1 MKATIVPAKSL
12 QSPIRAMRAPAAILQ
27 RKCACGGNPGPSGEC
42 EECRKKRLAGPGKG
56 IGMQAKLAVN
66 QPGDRWER
74 EADQMA
80 ENVVARRPAMPVQ
93 PAPTQIHRV
102 ETSSSAVEAPASVQD
117 GLKSPGQPL
126 DSGTRALMGSHFG
139 YDFGSV
145 RVHADRRAAEAAQDV
160 NALAFTVGQDLV
172 FAPGQYAPQTQSGQ
186 KLLAHELTHVIQ
198 QSQPSI
204 GGTLQ
209 RQASPIDAAAQAIID
224 AAADGS
230 VAMATRAPDV
240 VQRIIN
246 QYFPADASKIG
257 SIVYNQAT
265 IGLSTTYTGP
275 GATLTG
281 IITVGDQFVT
291 GTTRSGISRRV
302 AQVGHEIEHV
312 GQQRA
317 GMGGANRSDEREFL
331 AFYHEALFVEK
342 PGTGRIQHAMRV
354 TLIDGA
360 LGYYYCL
367 SAALQTQYDSNKQEL
382 LTRRATESTAGGNT
396 PTPAPTTC
404 RRQ

>member
-1 MKATIVPAKSL
+1 MQTFSKKY
-12 QSPIRAMRAPAAILQ
+12 APPSFTPVAHSVLQ
-27 RKCACGGNPGPSGEC
+27 RKCACGGGAGASGEC
-42 EECRKKRLAGPGKG
+42 EECRKKRMG
-56 IGMQAKLAVN
+56 IGSPTSGVQAKLAVN

-80 ENVVARRPAMPVQ
+80 ENIIAGRSGASLQ
-93 PAPTQIHRV
+93 PAPAQISRV
-102 ETSSSAVEAPASVQD
+102 EIASPAAEAPASIQD
-117 GLKSPGQPL
+117 GLKSSGQPL
-126 DSGTRALMGSHFG
+126 DAGTRARMGSHFG

-145 RVHADRRAAEAAQDV
+145 RIHTDRRAAEAARDV
-160 NALAFTVGQDLV
+160 NALAFTIGRDVV
-172 FAPGQYAPQTQSGQ
+172 FAPGQYAPHTQAGQ
-186 KLLAHELTHVIQ
+186 KLLAHELTHVVQ
-198 QSQPSI
+198 QSQQTT

-209 RQASPIDAAAQAIID
+209 RQPSPIDASAQAIID
-224 AAADGS
+224 AAANTT

-246 QYFPADASKIG
+246 QYFATDAAKVS
-257 SIVYNQAT
+257 SIVYNQGT
-265 IGLSTTYTGP
+265 NGLSTTYAGT
-275 GATLTG
+275 GATQTG

-312 GQQRA
+312 DQHRS

-342 PGTGRIQHAMRV
+342 PGTGRMQHAMRV
-354 TLIDGA
+354 TLIDAA

-367 SAALQTQYDSNKQEL
+367 SAALQTQYDSNKQAL
-382 LTRRATESTAGGNT
+382 LTRRATEASAGGNT